1 MEILIEIQERKRDL
15 KNIQWG
21 RSEME
26 RQQLMILFLGL
37 SLLFASKARTFAA
50 EESTTNSQTVRYKL
64 AKMART
70 FLGLPYR
77 WGGMSERQGADCSGL
92 VKIIFA
98 KLHVELPRTS
108 REQIQSGK
116 DVPMEKL
123 EAGDLVFFSS
133 DGGIP
138 DHVGVYMGNHQFL
151 HAEKR
156 AGRVIITD
164 LSQPWYAKRFLR
176 ARRVVDGAKNNDDN

>member
-1 MEILIEIQERKRDL
+1 MEILIEIQERKRGL

-37 SLLFASKARTFAA
+37 SLLLASKARTFAA
-50 EESTTNSQTVRYKL
+50 EESTVNPQTVRYKL

-133 DGGIP
+133 DGGTP

-176 ARRVVDGAKNNDDN
+176 ARRVVGGAKNNDGT